1 MRKLAALT
9 LSLFLTTGIALAD
22 TPKDSK
28 DKGKDAESQAQ
39 TKKPAASSAR
49 AAAAAPK
56 RVDKTAELATQV
68 EALRRSLEAQQGQI
82 QQLREELAKRDAQIG
97 EAREAATAA
106 NAKATEASGKATEAA
121 NATAQVATT
130 ATALNASVTE
140 VKASNETLK
149 TAVAESQKAV
159 KSVES
164 PSAIHYK
171 GITITPGGF
180 IEAATVYRSRA
191 ASADI
196 NTPFTGIPFPGN
208 ALSKVTENNFTAR
221 QSRLTLLAESKVGTA
236 KLTGYFETDFLGAG
250 TTSNN
255 RQSNSYVFRQRQIWG
270 QAAFDNGWSVTA
282 GQMWSLA
289 TENRKGINNRAE
301 WLPVMVDP
309 QYVVGFTWQRAYG
322 FRVVKDFGGKAAF
335 GISIEGPQAT
345 IGGRG
350 FSATTPA
357 TGTGTQ
363 NFWLNAPGAGGGL
376 YNAFDATGYSV
387 NEAPELVVKFAT
399 DPGWGHYEAFGILST
414 FRDRIYPCAV
424 ISTQATGTVTN
435 ADGSTT
441 TYKGA
446 PITCA
451 AGATSPSALGA
462 TNDLRTGGGFGASVD
477 LPITKKVDFGFKVVG
492 GDGIGRFG
500 SSQLPDA
507 TARPDGTLA
516 LIRTAH
522 ALGRIEIHPT
532 PKLDIYIY
540 GGNEYAWR
548 AAYTGY
554 QSVKT
559 TTTLISN
566 PNGVAGAPVLTNT
579 TIARSTGGIGG
590 YGSPF
595 ANNST
600 CSTEVPPSGTSA
612 PGAGGCAGDIRNI
625 MEGTVGFWHKLYQG
639 PKGGV
644 RWGMTYSYITKMG
657 WSGNNLTGG
666 VPGPSVSP
674 KAVDNMVW
682 TAFRYYLS

>member
-180 IEAATVYRSRA
+180 VAAETVYRSRA
-191 ASADI
+191 ASAGI

-208 ALSKVTENNFTAR
+208 ALSKVTENNFEAR
-221 QSRLTLLAESKVGTA
+221 QSRLTMLAESKVGAA
-236 KLTGYFETDFLGAG
+236 KVSGYFEADFLGAG

-270 QAAFDNGWSVTA
+270 QAAFDNGWSVTG

-301 WLPVMVDP
+301 WLPAQIDP
-309 QYVVGFTWQRAYG
+309 QYVVGFTWQRAYAL
-322 FRVVKDFGGKAAF
+322 RVVKDFHGKAAF
-335 GISIEGPQAT
+335 GVSIEGPQTT

-350 FSATTPA
+350 FSSTSTAGVTTF
-357 TGTGTQ
+357 Q

-376 YNAFDATGYSV
+376 LNAFDSTGYSV
-387 NEAPELVVKFAT
+387 NEAPEFLVKFAT
-399 DPGWGHYEAFGILST
+399 DPGWGHYEVFGILST
-414 FRDRIYPCAV
+414 LRDRIYPCAV
-424 ISTQATGTVTN
+424 ISTHATGTVTN
-435 ADGSTT
+435 SDGSTT

-451 AGATSPSALGA
+451 AGAASPSALGA
-462 TNDLRTGGGFGASVD
+462 VNDLRTGGGFGASVD
-477 LPITKKVDFGFKVVG
+477 LPITKKVDFGFKVDG
-492 GDGIGRFG
+492 GDAIGRFG

-522 ALGRIEIHPT
+522 ALGKLELHPT

-540 GGNEYAWR
+540 GGSEYAWR
-548 AAYTGY
+548 AAYAGY
-554 QSVKT
+554 T
-559 TTTLISN
+559 TI
-566 PNGVAGAPVLTNT
+566 GITNT
-579 TIARSTGGIGG
+579 PAIPGCGAANQPACPGGGIQPA
-590 YGSPF
+590 YP
-595 ANNST
+595 A
-600 CSTEVPPSGTSA
+600 
-612 PGAGGCAGDIRNI
+612 
-625 MEGTVGFWHKLYQG
+625 TVK
-639 PKGGV
+639 
-644 RWGMTYSYITKMG
+644 
-657 WSGNNLTGG
+657 
-666 VPGPSVSP
+666 
-674 KAVDNMVW
+674 
-682 TAFRYYLS
+682 